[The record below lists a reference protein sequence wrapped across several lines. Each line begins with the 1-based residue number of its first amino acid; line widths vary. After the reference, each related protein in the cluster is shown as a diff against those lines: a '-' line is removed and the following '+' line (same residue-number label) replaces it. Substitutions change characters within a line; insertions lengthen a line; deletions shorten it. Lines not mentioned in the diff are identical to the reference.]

1 MNIWKEN
8 ILENLDLGNLEYE
21 IAEEFLEDLKKKFG
35 GGDEEVVKVVELR
48 KLEQEGR
55 IIKDFM
61 QEFRRVVREC
71 VDMKK
76 GY

>member
-71 VDMKK
+71 VNMKK

>member
-35 GGDEEVVKVVELR
+35 GGDKKVVKVVELR

-55 IIKDFM
+55 IIKNFM
-61 QEFRRVVREC
+61 QEFRRVAREC

>member
-21 IAEEFLEDLKKKFG
+21 IAEEFLEDLKKKFV